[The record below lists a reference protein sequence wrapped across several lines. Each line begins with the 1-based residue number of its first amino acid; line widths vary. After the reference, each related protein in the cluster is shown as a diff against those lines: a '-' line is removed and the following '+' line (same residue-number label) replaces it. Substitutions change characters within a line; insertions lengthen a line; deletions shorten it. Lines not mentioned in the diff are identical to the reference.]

1 MLRAFQVLFFH
12 SPSCHPCVHQSSFL
26 CSDPALVLSP
36 HCAVTSLNSALH
48 PPTQGCVSE
57 RGRGCAQPR
66 RATVLW
72 GLRGSLT
79 LPYSTECLL
88 CWLVSLLNSALA
100 RQKNW
105 RTPGVYLSLILY
117 GLHHLVD
124 LFKAVSARLTAL
136 VCLEQT
142 EKTPGWAGM

>member
-1 MLRAFQVLFFH
+1 MGTVREPDTPLQHRVFALLAGFTSEPCSGTAEKH
-12 SPSCHPCVHQSSFL
+12 S
-26 CSDPALVLSP
+26 
-36 HCAVTSLNSALH
+36 
-48 PPTQGCVSE
+48 
-57 RGRGCAQPR
+57 
-66 RATVLW
+66 
-72 GLRGSLT
+72 
-79 LPYSTECLL
+79 
-88 CWLVSLLNSALA
+88 
-100 RQKNW
+100 W